1 MCDVISKHWHRD
13 GIGSL
18 PDYFFVV
25 GEKYPGHE
33 TTLKLPSAHM
43 WFPQENE
50 KLHFSMCR
58 TSGCRFGD
66 QGTFV

>member
-13 GIGSL
+13 GVGSL

-50 KLHFSMCR
+50 KLHFSMI
-58 TSGCRFGD
+58 
-66 QGTFV
+66 V